1 MAHPSLEEM
10 QARMRSAR
18 EAGSA
23 NEASP
28 EQLQQL
34 RALAR
39 DCPAFTPN
47 LLELARLLRLT
58 DEPGVGTEEALAEI
72 HRVLEQAVL
81 ASDRSAPALLEFA
94 HFMYVFQNSPEQA
107 EPLFVESAGSALRA
121 LENSWAGLIDF
132 WVTERRKDTLEKAL
146 KLCELAERVFPESPR
161 ILNAVE
167 DAREKAAREGLL
179 PGHEG

>member
-10 QARMRSAR
+10 MARMRAAR
-18 EAGSA
+18 AAGSA

-28 EQLQQL
+28 EQLHQL
-34 RALAR
+34 RELVR
-39 DCPAFTPN
+39 ECPAFTPN

-58 DEPGVGTEEALAEI
+58 DEPGVGSEEALAEI
-72 HRVLEQAVL
+72 QRLLEQATL
-81 ASDRSAPALLEFA
+81 ASARSAPALLELA
-94 HFMYVFQNSPEQA
+94 HFMYVFRNAPELA
-107 EPLFVESAGSALRA
+107 ETLFEESAASALRA

-146 KLCELAERVFPESPR
+146 KLGELAERVFPESPR

-167 DAREKAAREGLL
+167 DAREKAARAGLL
-179 PGHEG
+179 PRNEG